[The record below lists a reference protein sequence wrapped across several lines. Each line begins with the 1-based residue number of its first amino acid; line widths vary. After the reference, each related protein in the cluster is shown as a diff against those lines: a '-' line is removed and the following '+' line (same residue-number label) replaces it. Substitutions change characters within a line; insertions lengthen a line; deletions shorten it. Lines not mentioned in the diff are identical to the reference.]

1 MPRLLI
7 VTLVL
12 VVAAVALVSLVE
24 AQPAPDEPADNGD
37 RDDAGRRLSF
47 LQLIH
52 YSGPIGYVIIAISV
66 VAVALVIEQARS
78 IRRERLMPPETVA
91 DLQDLIASGQFRD
104 ALIRCEQDDS
114 FVSSVVGAGL
124 SVVGSGSSDVT
135 EIQTAMVE
143 AGEEQTA
150 RLYRK
155 IEYLSLIGNVAPML
169 GLLGTVTG
177 MILAFNEIAIKAER
191 VRPPDLAH
199 GISQALITT
208 CMGLI
213 IAIPTM
219 TAFVLLRNRIDA
231 LVGEAE
237 AVVAQLT
244 SPLRRKPTSTRK
256 RGKKST
262 KAEPAT

>member
-1 MPRLLI
+1 MPRWLP
-7 VTLVL
+7 
-12 VVAAVALVSLVE
+12 VAAVFALAAALVVGLAQ
-24 AQPAPDEPADNGD
+24 AQPAGDEPAQGD
-37 RDDAGRRLSF
+37 RQPDAGRGIGF
-47 LQLIH
+47 LRLIH
-52 YSGPIGYVIIAISV
+52 YSGPVGYIIIAISIA
-66 VAVALVIEQARS
+66 AVALVIEQARS
-78 IRRERLMPPETVA
+78 IRRDRLMPPNTVA
-91 DLQDLIASGQFRD
+91 DLQDLVRNGQFKE
-104 ALIRCEQDDS
+104 ALVRCEQDDS
-114 FVSSVVGAGL
+114 FVSSVVGAAL
-124 SVVGSGSSDVT
+124 SVVGSGSTDQA

-150 RLYRK
+150 RLYRR

-177 MILAFNEIAIKAER
+177 MILAFNEIAMKAER

-199 GISQALITT
+199 GISQALVTT

-213 IAIPTM
+213 VAIPTM

-244 SPLRRKPTSTRK
+244 SPFRRLSRRPARP
-256 RGKKST
+256 GT
-262 KAEPAT
+262 KAEPANPSD